1 MDDILKAVENLE
13 GEMVAALSNMCRIPA
28 IAPDSDGDGEA
39 KRASFLVDLLKE
51 NGITDIE
58 VYKAEDRRV
67 SAGYRPNI
75 VATIEGSEPDLPPLW
90 MISHMDVVPTGDL
103 GKWDTEPFNPI
114 QKDGKLFGR
123 GVEDNGQALIASLY
137 AVKAILD
144 KGMKPKRTVKLA
156 FVADE
161 EVGSKY
167 GIQYL
172 VKQKLFTPDDLLL
185 VPDYGLPDGSV
196 IEVVEKSH
204 LQLKVITKGKQVHA
218 SRPNKGINAFRVAS
232 TFIDRVSN
240 ELYEHYANED
250 PMFGPPISTFEA
262 TKREANVPNI
272 NTIPG
277 DDVFYMDCRI
287 LPREDLNEI
296 LEFMKNVAT
305 RIEIE
310 TGASIDIIEI
320 SSSIAPPATP
330 IDSSIVVNLQSAI
343 KTVMGVDAKPVG
355 IGGGTCA
362 AIFREAGYP
371 AAVWSTNEEMAHE
384 PNEYIKIENLI
395 SDAKVFALLCLM

>member
-1 MDDILKAVENLE
+1 MDEILKAVEDYE
-13 GEMVAALSNMCRIPA
+13 EEMVTALSNMCRIPA

-39 KRASFLVDLLKE
+39 KRAHFLIELLKE
-51 NGITDIE
+51 KGISDIE
-58 VYKAEDRRV
+58 IYKAEDPRV

-75 VATIEGSEPDLPPLW
+75 VATIPGEDANLPPLW
-90 MISHMDVVPTGDL
+90 IISHMDVVPTGDRT
-103 GKWDTEPFNPI
+103 KWSSEPFNPI
-114 QKDGKLFGR
+114 VKNGRLIGR

-137 AVKAILD
+137 AVRAILD
-144 KGMKPKRTVKLA
+144 LGKKPRRTVKLG

-172 VKQKLFTPDDLLL
+172 VRQKLFSPDDLLL
-185 VPDYGLPDGSV
+185 VPDYGAPDGSV

-204 LQLKVITKGKQVHA
+204 LSLKVITRGKQVHA
-218 SRPNKGINAFRVAS
+218 SRPNKGINAFRAAS

-240 ELYEHYANED
+240 ELYEHYSYED
-250 PMFGPPISTFEA
+250 EMFGPPISTFEA
-262 TKREANVPNI
+262 TKKEENVPNI

-277 DDVFYMDCRI
+277 EDVFYMDCRI
-287 LPREDLNEI
+287 LPREDLDEV
-296 LEFMKNVAT
+296 LEFIRNVAT
-305 RIEIE
+305 RVEIE
-310 TGASIDIIEI
+310 TGVSIDITPV
-320 SSSIAPPATP
+320 SMSKAPPATP
-330 IDSSIVVNLQSAI
+330 VDSDIVVNLQKAI
-343 KTVMGVDAKPVG
+343 KTVMNVEAKPVG

-384 PNEYIKIENLI
+384 PDEAIKIDNLI
-395 SDAKVFALLCLM
+395 NDAKVFALLCLY